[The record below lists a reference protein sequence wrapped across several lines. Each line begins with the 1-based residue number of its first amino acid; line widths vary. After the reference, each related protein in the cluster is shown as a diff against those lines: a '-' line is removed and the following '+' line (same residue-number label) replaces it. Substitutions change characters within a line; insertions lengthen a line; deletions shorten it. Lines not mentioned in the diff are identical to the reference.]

1 MNLLDI
7 LSTGE
12 LYRIAG
18 YSKKTS
24 KENIHIPYFNL
35 EVENFEKQTHT
46 GYQGVFNWSNMQ
58 YISMSTS
65 IKKILGYD
73 KDVFLLR
80 GINFALSIVH
90 PTDLLLLRNIHIEIF
105 NYYYNTPN
113 EQRGKLRFSY
123 NLRIKA
129 ADNSYVTI
137 LRQSNFLS
145 FTDDG
150 KPALEYINCTDI
162 TQYRFTS
169 SINLAIHKLSPSGI
183 YVLCHETEFSD
194 SHHTLSKREM
204 EVLELARKGYTSKEI
219 AEKLYL
225 CIETVKSHRKHIIA
239 KTGSGN
245 MTAAINK
252 IDKL

>member
-7 LSTGE
+7 ISTGE

-18 YSKKTS
+18 YSKKTNN
-24 KENIHIPYFNL
+24 ENIHIPYFNI

-46 GYQGVFNWSNMQ
+46 GYQGVFNWASMQ
-58 YISMSTS
+58 YINMSTS

-73 KDVFLLR
+73 KDVFLQR
-80 GINFALSIVH
+80 GINFALSIIH
-90 PTDLLLLRNIHIEIF
+90 PKDLVLLRDLHLEIF
-105 NYYYNTPN
+105 DYYYNTPN

-162 TQYRFTS
+162 TQYRFNS
-169 SINLAIHKLSPSGI
+169 SINLAIHRLSPSGI

-194 SHHTLSKREM
+194 SQHKLSKREM
-204 EVLELARKGYTSKEI
+204 EVLELARQGYTSKEI